1 MKKVLL
7 NLLMIA
13 ALFFS
18 SCRGDE
24 GPMGPMG
31 PAGPA
36 GQNGTM
42 DGAGLQFLRYDF
54 TVDSQDWEVIG
65 NDTEKFFKC
74 HFDFK
79 ELDADMCDIAIVSAY
94 YMWDDEGKTY
104 QSALPTVRHRADGS
118 DRYTTTI
125 DYDYA
130 PGSLNFYVTNS
141 DFFVADPPET
151 MVFRVVVYYPN

>member
-1 MKKVLL
+1 
-7 NLLMIA
+7 MIA

-36 GQNGTM
+36 GQNGHIGVDGQDGK

-54 TVDSQDWEVIG
+54 TVFKEDWEVIG
-65 NDTEKFFKC
+65 GDIEKCFKC

-79 ELDADMCDIAIVSAY
+79 ELTADLCDIAIINAY
-94 YMWDDEGKTY
+94 YMWDEDGTTY
-104 QSALPTVRHRADGS
+104 QSALPTVRHRGDLS
-118 DRYTTTI
+118 LRFTTTI

-130 PGSLNFYVTNS
+130 PGKLNFYVTNS
-141 DFFVADPPET
+141 DFYVAEPPET